1 MERLNV
7 TVGLVDALP
16 FEMIELLLLFLANCN
31 AASML
36 AADAEPLPSC
46 NNWCTCPAVNRFRRL
61 KTHHRQSRTV
71 KLDFLCQAFHF
82 AVRVCV
88 LVGTSLDECEK
99 CVGETQTSV
108 KFLLNRERFRIIRK

>member
-7 TVGLVDALP
+7 NSWWFDALP
-16 FEMIELLLLFLANCN
+16 FEMIELFLLSPKLQRRVD
-31 AASML
+31 
-36 AADAEPLPSC
+36 ADAEPLPSC

-88 LVGTSLDECEK
+88 LVGYQL
-99 CVGETQTSV
+99 G
-108 KFLLNRERFRIIRK
+108 

>member
-16 FEMIELLLLFLANCN
+16 FEMIELLLLFLAK
-31 AASML
+31 L
-36 AADAEPLPSC
+36 QRRVDADAEPLPSC

-71 KLDFLCQAFHF
+71 KLDFLCQAFH
-82 AVRVCV
+82 AE
-88 LVGTSLDECEK
+88 SL
-99 CVGETQTSV
+99 CVGLDV
-108 KFLLNRERFRIIRK
+108 